1 MRRWGAAGL
10 AVGIAVALAAQA
22 SPASAAYTMN
32 LAAPPD
38 PAIGKPMIIQVTG
51 TQPPPTEWWSLA
63 WLEVVAIPASVVP
76 TCPASAL
83 DGGEVAAST
92 GGRVIAI
99 ALRPN
104 LDPSGNYANQVGYTP
119 SASGTTLICG
129 YTDDGAGATLAT
141 ASVALNVPSAEK
153 PANLARPRVTQVG
166 KRLLSCS
173 RGRWS
178 NATGYAYGWW
188 IDGRRIKNADT
199 NRLVITRAARGHKV
213 QCGVGASNAAGASAV
228 ASKSLRIR

>member
-1 MRRWGAAGL
+1 MRRWAAV
-10 AVGIAVALAAQA
+10 AVATGVAAALAAQA
-22 SPASAAYTMN
+22 SPASASYTMN
-32 LAAPPD
+32 LSAPAD
-38 PAIGKPMIIQVTG
+38 PAVGKPMIIQVTG
-51 TQPPPTEWWSLA
+51 TQPPPAEWWSLA

-76 TCPASAL
+76 TCPVSAL
-83 DGGEVAAST
+83 DGGEVATST
-92 GGRVIAI
+92 GGRIIAI

-104 LDPSGNYANQVGYTP
+104 LDPAGNYANQVGYTP
-119 SASGTTLICG
+119 SASGATLICG

-141 ASVALNVPSAEK
+141 ASLALNVPSAEK
-153 PANLARPRVTQVG
+153 RANFARPRVTQVG

-188 IDGRRIKNADT
+188 VDGRRVQNANT
-199 NRLVITRAARGHKV
+199 NKLVITRAARGHNV
-213 QCGVGASNAAGASAV
+213 QCGVGASNAAGANAV